1 MVKFKSLISE
11 LKYPLAGKEDL
22 QAYGGMEGWKGKLVW
37 MPPEKF
43 LKLAHPLPE
52 DQMNKKSYLK
62 LKDRMINGLP
72 LDFLV
77 LEVNMK
83 LRKVVGHE
91 GRHRAIVAK
100 ELGIQEVPV
109 LIYTGSGFDRVPNW
123 NKSTHDIV
131 DKHDFKPE
139 WEK

>member
-1 MVKFKSLISE
+1 
-11 LKYPLAGKEDL
+11 
-22 QAYGGMEGWKGKLVW
+22 
-37 MPPEKF
+37 
-43 LKLAHPLPE
+43 
-52 DQMNKKSYLK
+52 
-62 LKDRMINGLP
+62 
-72 LDFLV
+72 
-77 LEVNMK
+77 MK